1 MTITTRTPRRAAL
14 SLAPAAL
21 LLAAASAHA
30 LDSAQLLVRLAPSVY
45 GVRTT
50 GQNNAPLSSG
60 SAVVIGA
67 GQLVTSCH
75 VLAGARGIAVRRDNV
90 SYDAT
95 LEAPD
100 VERDLCLLRVANF
113 SAPAVAISTAAAPSF
128 GQKVVA
134 AASPDA
140 AGVALQEGSVA
151 GLHAGADGK
160 LDRIEVT
167 AQMPASSGGG
177 VFDDS
182 GRLVGVIA
190 GRADAGD
197 KLLKA
202 VPAGWIAA
210 ARERGVAAMA
220 SYRQSPPPAAPAAS
234 PGPVASSAPAADEAG
249 AFVAGK
255 QSPAVGEV
263 WRYDLLD
270 KLTRKRREVV
280 YRVDR
285 IDGERVTFNQGA
297 RIESRDGRLERLV
310 TPSGGEFD
318 AASPPHGWVPD
329 NVKPGQRWKYSY
341 KQPGSELST
350 ELSGEA
356 TGESTITVPAGSF
369 RVLRISYKGYV
380 MRPFYGFSSGGAQS
394 SVLYTAVAWYAPE
407 LRRVVRFDATYATR
421 WEKTDESLMLVEH
434 RFD

>member
-1 MTITTRTPRRAAL
+1 MRRTVL
-14 SLAPAAL
+14 SAFPAVLA
-21 LLAAASAHA
+21 LAAASAHA
-30 LDSAQLLVRLAPSVY
+30 LDSAQLLARITPSVY
-45 GVRTT
+45 GVRTM

-60 SAVVIGA
+60 SAVVVGA
-67 GQLVTSCH
+67 GQLVTACH

-113 SAPAVAISTAAAPSF
+113 SAPAVAVSTAAAPSF
-128 GQKVVA
+128 GQKIVA
-134 AASPDA
+134 AASPEA

-151 GLHAGADGK
+151 GLRAGADGK
-160 LDRIEVT
+160 LDRIEITV
-167 AQMPASSGGG
+167 QMPPAASGGG

-182 GRLVGVIA
+182 GRLVGVLA

-210 ARERGVAAMA
+210 ARERGAAAMA
-220 SYRQSPPPAAPAAS
+220 SYKPSPLAPATAAAPAA
-234 PGPVASSAPAADEAG
+234 AATAATAATDEAG
-249 AFVAGK
+249 GVAAGK

-263 WRYDLLD
+263 WRYELLD

-280 YRVDR
+280 YRVDKVEA
-285 IDGERVTFNQGA
+285 ERVTFNQGA
-297 RIESRDGRLERLV
+297 RIETRDGRLERLV

-318 AASPPHGWVPD
+318 AASPPRGWVPD
-329 NVKPGQRWKYSY
+329 NLKPGQRWKYSY
-341 KQPGSELST
+341 KQPGSDLST

-369 RVLRISYKGYV
+369 RVLRINYKGYV
-380 MRPFYGFSSGGAQS
+380 MRPFYGFSTAGAQS

-421 WEKTDESLMLVEH
+421 WERMDESLMLVEH